1 MSVEE
6 QLYDLLMRTR
16 ADLARMESKVD
27 EMLKLRAN
35 LEALV
40 EFIPNPIV
48 RKIVKS
54 KINS

>member
-1 MSVEE
+1 MTVEE

-16 ADLARMESKVD
+16 GDLARMESKMD
-27 EMLKLRAN
+27 EVLKLRAN

-54 KINS
+54 KITS

>member
-54 KINS
+54 KISS

>member
-1 MSVEE
+1 MTVEE
-6 QLYDLLMRTR
+6 QLYDLLTRTR
-16 ADLARMESKVD
+16 ADIARMEAKVD

-54 KINS
+54 KISS